1 VKDTRNPV
9 PENFTNLMT
18 IAVKTEKENRRVS
31 GTVFKDKLPRIVDID
46 GYALEV
52 IPREDMLLFTNNDQ
66 PGVIGSIGTVLGQCK
81 VNIAGMTLGREV
93 EGGRALALLLVD
105 GPVSPDVVDRLLGT
119 PNIISAKVV
128 RI

>member
-1 VKDTRNPV
+1 
-9 PENFTNLMT
+9 
-18 IAVKTEKENRRVS
+18 
-31 GTVFKDKLPRIVDID
+31 
-46 GYALEV
+46 
-52 IPREDMLLFTNNDQ
+52 
-66 PGVIGSIGTVLGQCK
+66 
-81 VNIAGMTLGREV
+81 MTLGREV